1 MKLNL
6 IYKYYYFYIGL
17 FFSIYLLIDPN
28 TKIDQFNIF
37 ILLYLLFFPLNQ
49 IVKTLKSTTLNYFFL
64 IIFLSHILGSA
75 LFFGSKD
82 IFTYSGFSAIKNFNF
97 NIVDYFKIY
106 SYLFL
111 FWYCIAFLFL
121 LIKRIKFYKI
131 NKIKFTLNL
140 ITLNLKNSN
149 NKKFNLIFFPLLIIL
164 FFVINWMFQNSFG
177 ITGVDTGIQPLP
189 FHIGGLIFYII
200 RFIVPLFIF
209 FLFYTHSDVKLIHFS
224 ALFIF
229 TIMYGIASASR
240 LGFILY
246 DIIILFFL
254 FKEKR
259 FFLLFLSIIITVIML
274 FFIEISRNFIYGTN
288 QVNESANLN
297 ILEHFINIFKFFLNA
312 KADYFSLINGMF
324 FRLGGTQDVVLASQY
339 DTNLFGGSFKEF
351 LRYTINPNIINV
363 DLVQRELYDWS
374 PPDGSGFSTGDGTL
388 SAEILMIANNSYLKI
403 ILLSIFFFF
412 LFLYYDFILFN
423 INNNNFKLFSKV
435 IIFLNMLLII
445 VKFPFYYNIYCLL
458 ILYIIAKFKLNF
470 KYIQIKK

>member
-1 MKLNL
+1 
-6 IYKYYYFYIGL
+6 
-17 FFSIYLLIDPN
+17 
-28 TKIDQFNIF
+28 
-37 ILLYLLFFPLNQ
+37 
-49 IVKTLKSTTLNYFFL
+49 
-64 IIFLSHILGSA
+64 
-75 LFFGSKD
+75 
-82 IFTYSGFSAIKNFNF
+82 
-97 NIVDYFKIY
+97 
-106 SYLFL
+106 
-111 FWYCIAFLFL
+111 
-121 LIKRIKFYKI
+121 
-131 NKIKFTLNL
+131 
-140 ITLNLKNSN
+140 
-149 NKKFNLIFFPLLIIL
+149 
-164 FFVINWMFQNSFG
+164 MFQNSFG